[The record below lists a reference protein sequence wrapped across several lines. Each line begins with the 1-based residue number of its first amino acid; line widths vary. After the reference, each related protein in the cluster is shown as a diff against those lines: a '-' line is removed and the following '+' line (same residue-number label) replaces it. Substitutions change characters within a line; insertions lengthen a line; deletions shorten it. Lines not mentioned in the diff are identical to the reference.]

1 MRTTVF
7 AAACVLCASTVS
19 AEDWPGWRGPRG
31 DGTSTETNIPLEWS
45 ATKNVRWKAAL
56 PGVGHSSPI
65 VFGDRVFVT
74 SCVDR
79 KPAGKDTEGDRILVA
94 LERTSG
100 RIVWE
105 KTVVTAK
112 LEGKHAHNSR
122 ASATPAT
129 DGKHVYVTFL
139 DYPNMVVVCYDFDG
153 KEVWRQSPGTLKSVH
168 GFCTSPVLYKNTVIL
183 NGDQDDPSAY
193 LVALDKDNGKEI
205 WRTSRQNPKNPPNR
219 KGIRSYC
226 TPILINTPKH
236 PEITQLVLSGNN
248 MVTGYNA
255 DTGELLWVNQGPT
268 EQYVASLVYH
278 DGVLCLTTGFPEFH
292 LMGIDPDGRGD
303 ITNTKY
309 VVWHIPHDKKLN
321 AKNAAYVTS
330 PIAADHRFYICSD
343 VGMLS
348 CVEAKTGKRLYMEQL
363 GKHHY
368 CSPVLIGDNMLFFDD
383 DGACWV
389 VKAGPKFE
397 LVRKNELGERS
408 YSSPA
413 VSHGAL
419 FVRTEGHVWCLGAA
433 K

>member
-1 MRTTVF
+1 MKRP
-7 AAACVLCASTVS
+7 AAVILPCLLLAASSS

-31 DGTSTETNIPLEWS
+31 DGTSAEKNVPLEWS
-45 ATKNVRWKAAL
+45 ATKNIAWKTAI
-56 PGVGHSSPI
+56 PGIGHSSPI

-74 SCVDR
+74 SCVD
-79 KPAGKDTEGDRILVA
+79 KDPLGKDINGDRILVC
-94 LERTSG
+94 LDRRNG
-100 RIVWE
+100 KVLWQ
-105 KTVVTAK
+105 KTVLTAK
-112 LEGKHAHNSR
+112 LEGKHGHNSR
-122 ASATPAT
+122 ASSTPAT

-139 DYPNMVVVCYDFDG
+139 DYPNMVVVCYDFEG
-153 KEVWRQSPGTLKSVH
+153 KEIWRRSPGMLKSVH
-168 GFCTSPVLYKNTVIL
+168 GFCTSPVLYKNMVIL

-193 LVALDKDNGKEI
+193 IVALDKDSGKEI
-205 WRTSRQNPKNPPNR
+205 WRTSRQNPNNPPNR

-226 TPILINTPKH
+226 TPILVRTTRE
-236 PEITQLVLSGNN
+236 PEVTQLVLSGNN

-278 DGVLCLTTGFPEFH
+278 DDVLCLTTGFPEYH
-292 LMGIDPDGRGD
+292 LMGLSPHGRGD

-321 AKNAAYVTS
+321 GKNAAYVTS
-330 PIAADHRFYICSD
+330 PIAAHGLFFICSD

-348 CVEAKTGKRLYMEQL
+348 CVEAKTRNRLYMHQL

-368 CSPVLIGDNMLFFDD
+368 CSPVLVDDHMLFFDD
-383 DGACWV
+383 DGTCWV
-389 VKAGPKFE
+389 VKPGRTFE
-397 LVRKNELGERS
+397 LVRKNELGEKS

-413 VSHGAL
+413 VSHEAL
-419 FVRTEGHVWCLGAA
+419 FVRTEGHLWCIG